1 LISYFTRNLENFYFE
16 KEMKFFKNRN
26 RQCKE
31 KKVVDLNDQEN
42 IAQLS
47 KELEGIQGI
56 DGKLTQPIQQ
66 AVETLSNYEQN
77 HDLTVDQVRKIYRN
91 LNIDESMSPD
101 EMDQSLKIVS
111 NRVAILKKEFF
122 KASLNKRSFSIIIE
136 KILDHFRTFIAGGI
150 MDAIQA
156 IIENFSCICLMSKG
170 ETQYKNVCFKFF
182 GRNKETNEVVVLVLN
197 IHYEQFS
204 IKFKFLDMIKCSR
217 ENIHLNF
224 LGALVQTDI
233 P

>member
-1 LISYFTRNLENFYFE
+1 
-16 KEMKFFKNRN
+16 MKFFKNRN

-31 KKVVDLNDQEN
+31 KKVVDLNDQDN
-42 IAQLS
+42 ITQLS

-56 DGKLTQPIQQ
+56 DDKLTQPIQQ

-170 ETQYKNVCFKFF
+170 ETQYNNVCFKFF
-182 GRNKETNEVVVLVLN
+182 GRNKQTNEVVVLVLN